1 MPDDRDETPPASPP
15 KKPANIAPDAV
26 KDPNEKTDGK
36 PGLGGGSGE
45 PSDGETDPGGS

>member
-1 MPDDRDETPPASPP
+1 MSDDQKPGTEEPP

-36 PGLGGGSGE
+36 PGV
-45 PSDGETDPGGS
+45 PSQGNETDPGAG

>member
-1 MPDDRDETPPASPP
+1 MPDDRDETPPASQL

-36 PGLGGGSGE
+36 PGMGGTVGR
-45 PSDGETDPGGS
+45 PSDNETDPGGS